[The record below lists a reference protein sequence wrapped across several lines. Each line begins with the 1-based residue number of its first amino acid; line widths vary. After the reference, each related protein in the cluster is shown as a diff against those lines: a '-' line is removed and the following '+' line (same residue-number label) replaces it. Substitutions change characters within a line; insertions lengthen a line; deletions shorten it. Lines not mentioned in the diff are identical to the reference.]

1 MATERVPAS
10 RRPPSARR
18 LPFGVWM
25 IVAAHLVI
33 WAFGA
38 LSYFGVEGAE
48 PGEGSGFVLQ
58 ATADLAGVF
67 SALAVLGI
75 ASAVGLLRL
84 YRWAWYAAML
94 FTGVGLAVQLLL
106 HATGTANDLYLVT
119 FVVEAFYLNQ
129 REVRRLFQTG
139 AGAPPPPILEP
150 TGSGER

>member
-1 MATERVPAS
+1 VEDDPVAGADDPSVVDEARVGEAGGLVLPRRRR
-10 RRPPSARR
+10 RRPA
-18 LPFGVWM
+18 
-25 IVAAHLVI
+25 
-33 WAFGA
+33 
-38 LSYFGVEGAE
+38 
-48 PGEGSGFVLQ
+48 
-58 ATADLAGVF
+58 ADLAGVF

-139 AGAPPPPILEP
+139 AAAPAPPILEP